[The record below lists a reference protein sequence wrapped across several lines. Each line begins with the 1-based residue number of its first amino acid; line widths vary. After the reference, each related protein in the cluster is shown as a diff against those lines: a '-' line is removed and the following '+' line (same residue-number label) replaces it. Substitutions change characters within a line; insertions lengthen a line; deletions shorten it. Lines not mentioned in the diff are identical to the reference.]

1 MKRIKSLLAFA
12 LLFSLFF
19 ITVPTRADEMV
30 NDFVYTDLKGDK
42 HRLSDH
48 KGKWVLVN
56 YWAEYCPPCLAEI
69 PDINRFAQDNKK
81 NFIALGVDA
90 GGSSIDEIKA
100 FKKKLD
106 LQYPLISSQ
115 EEALL
120 AFGIVEAIPT
130 SYIISPKGELVD
142 TVVGILTYID
152 LDALVNKKKK

>member
-30 NDFVYTDLKGDK
+30 NDFIYTDLKGDK

-69 PDINRFAQDNKK
+69 SDINRFAQDNKK
-81 NFIALGVDA
+81 NFIALGVDV

-106 LQYPLISSQ
+106 IQYPLISSQ

>member
-30 NDFVYTDLKGDK
+30 NDFIYTDLKGDK

-81 NFIALGVDA
+81 NFIALGVDV

-106 LQYPLISSQ
+106 IQYPLISSQ

-152 LDALVNKKKK
+152 LDALVNMKKK

>member
-19 ITVPTRADEMV
+19 ITVSTRADEMV
-30 NDFVYTDLKGDK
+30 NDFIYTDLKGDK

-69 PDINRFAQDNKK
+69 SDINRFAQDNKK
-81 NFIALGVDA
+81 NFIALGVDV

-106 LQYPLISSQ
+106 IQYPLISSQ